1 MNHQKAALSNGK
13 SGFLPTA
20 CACGEIGRRAVF
32 RRQFRKVWEFESP
45 RAHVF
50 EKASPCGL
58 AFFVLRNEAIFSR
71 LPPTGPKKVYELAKQ
86 PSERYRDANSFL
98 VIMNRFTSRL
108 LTLIGL
114 LTVEVLLGAALFV
127 AAFAL
132 FFYMSRVVF
141 VHHSLA
147 LDDWASGLMDDLR
160 REIPGLTG
168 PVRFV
173 TFFASLPFL
182 LPAGLIAPFLL
193 HRIGHPREAWHL
205 VMAMLGGIILNQLL
219 KGYFDRPRPSNAL
232 LQTLGLSFPS
242 GHAMLAVTFYGC
254 LAWLLA
260 RHFGRPG
267 WATTLLIWALL
278 IGLTRVYLHA
288 HYATDVLAGFAGGAA
303 WLVACR
309 LGIRLFWKEE
319 KEVMGEDGI

>member
-1 MNHQKAALSNGK
+1 
-13 SGFLPTA
+13 
-20 CACGEIGRRAVF
+20 
-32 RRQFRKVWEFESP
+32 
-45 RAHVF
+45 
-50 EKASPCGL
+50 
-58 AFFVLRNEAIFSR
+58 
-71 LPPTGPKKVYELAKQ
+71 
-86 PSERYRDANSFL
+86 
-98 VIMNRFTSRL
+98 MNRFTSRL

-114 LTVEVLLGAALFV
+114 LTAEVVLGAVLFV
-127 AAFAL
+127 AGFAL

-141 VHHSLA
+141 VHHSMA
-147 LDDWASGLMDDLR
+147 LDDWAGGLMDELR
-160 REIPGLTG
+160 YRFPDLTG
-168 PVRFV
+168 PMRFV
-173 TFFASLPFL
+173 TFFAALPFL
-182 LPAGLIAPFLL
+182 LPVGIAVPVLL
-193 HRIGHPREAWHL
+193 HRAGHTREAWHL
-205 VMAMLGGIILNQLL
+205 VLAMLGGIILNQLL
-219 KGYFDRPRPSNAL
+219 KTYFNRPRPSNAL

-267 WATTLLIWALL
+267 WVVPLLLWTLL

-319 KEVMGEDGI
+319 KEVMGADTLSE